1 MNESGP
7 AICGRSARPHHR
19 KIICDWPY
27 TRWYT
32 PTAPRKPLVELGGAG
47 IFLAKSLDSKVG
59 ASHSLLVEEA
69 LLQAAPASPDAGIF
83 FKKVSNSKV
92 GAFHSLSVE
101 EALLKAA
108 PASPGAGIFFK
119 KSSISTVGAS
129 HSLPVEE
136 ALL

>member
-1 MNESGP
+1 
-7 AICGRSARPHHR
+7 
-19 KIICDWPY
+19 
-27 TRWYT
+27 
-32 PTAPRKPLVELGGAG
+32 
-47 IFLAKSLDSKVG
+47 
-59 ASHSLLVEEA
+59 
-69 LLQAAPASPDAGIF
+69 
-83 FKKVSNSKV
+83 V

-136 ALL
+136 ALLQAAPASPAWAGYTFIGMQINSLQEEIV